1 MTGKNVLQLTAISVA
16 LAGSMSLGGCATKGY
31 VNKQIDAHNQK
42 DEAQFAELRNSTAD
56 ALARAKTASGTADEA
71 RELALGKAGL
81 EEINRYTVFF
91 GFNSDGLRDSEDG
104 TLDQAANEIT
114 SHPEA
119 IVDVYGFADPT
130 GPDSYNLDLGQR
142 RANEVMRQLLAASPN
157 QLSKFAA
164 VSFGERDL
172 SGMSAPSDEHSSQRR
187 VVVSLIRRI
196 PLEPGAA
203 PSAQVVSQP

>member
-1 MTGKNVLQLTAISVA
+1 MTGKNVLQLTAISAA
-16 LAGSMSLGGCATKGY
+16 LAGTMFLGGCATKGY
-31 VNKQIDAHNQK
+31 VNKQVTALKTQNDQ
-42 DEAQFAELRNSTAD
+42 QFAELRNSTDD

-91 GFNSDGLRDSEDG
+91 AFNKDKLRDSENG
-104 TLDQAANEIT
+104 TLDQAANDIQ

-119 IVDVYGFADPT
+119 IIDVYGFADPT
-130 GPDSYNLDLGQR
+130 GPDNYNLELGQR
-142 RANEVMRQLLAASPN
+142 RANEVMRYLIAAAPN

-172 SGMSAPSDEHSSQRR
+172 TGMSAASDEHSSQRR
-187 VVVSLIRRI
+187 VVISLIRRI
-196 PLEPGAA
+196 PLGSGTSPT
-203 PSAQVVSQP
+203 AQIVTQP

>member
-1 MTGKNVLQLTAISVA
+1 MTGKNILKLTALYAA
-16 LAGSMSLGGCATKGY
+16 LAGTTFLGGCATKGY
-31 VNKQIDAHNQK
+31 VNKQVDAQAQK
-42 DEAQFAELRNSTAD
+42 DQVQFAELQNSTSD

-91 GFNSDGLRDSEDG
+91 AFNSDKLRDSENG
-104 TLDQAANEIT
+104 TLDQAANEIQ

-119 IVDVYGFADPT
+119 IIDVYGFADPS
-130 GPDSYNLDLGQR
+130 GPDNYNLELGQR
-142 RANEVMRQLLAASPN
+142 RASEVVRYLIGAAPN

-172 SGMSAPSDEHSSQRR
+172 SGMTAQSEEHASQRR

-196 PLEPGAA
+196 PLGTGTS
-203 PSAQVVSQP
+203 PSAENTQP

>member
-1 MTGKNVLQLTAISVA
+1 MTGKNVLQLTAISA
-16 LAGSMSLGGCATKGY
+16 LLAGTMFLGGCATKGY
-31 VNKQIDAHNQK
+31 VNKQVTALKTEND
-42 DEAQFAELRNSTAD
+42 AQFAELRNSTDD

-91 GFNSDGLRDSEDG
+91 AFNKDQLRDSEHG
-104 TLDQAANEIT
+104 TLDQAANDIQ

-119 IVDVYGFADPT
+119 IIDVYGFADPT
-130 GPDSYNLDLGQR
+130 GPDNYNLELGQR
-142 RANEVMRQLLAASPN
+142 RANEVMRYLIAAAPN

-172 SGMSAPSDEHSSQRR
+172 TGMTAPSEEHASQRR

-196 PLEPGAA
+196 PLGSGTA
-203 PSAQVVSQP
+203 PTAQIVTQP

>member
-1 MTGKNVLQLTAISVA
+1 MTGKNVLKLTAVCAA
-16 LAGSMSLGGCATKGY
+16 LAGTTFLGGCATKGY

-42 DEAQFAELRNSTAD
+42 DEVQFSELRNSTND

-91 GFNSDGLRDSEDG
+91 AFNSDELRDSENG
-104 TLDQAANEIT
+104 TLDQAANEIQ

-119 IVDVYGFADPT
+119 IIDVYGFADPA
-130 GPDSYNLDLGQR
+130 GPDGYNLELGQR
-142 RANEVMRQLLAASPN
+142 RANEVVRYMIGASPN

-172 SGMSAPSDEHSSQRR
+172 SGMTASSEEHASQRR

-196 PLEPGAA
+196 PLGSGTSPTAEI
-203 PSAQVVSQP
+203 VTQP

>member
-1 MTGKNVLQLTAISVA
+1 MTGKNILKLTALYAA
-16 LAGSMSLGGCATKGY
+16 LAGSTFLGGCATKGY
-31 VNKQIDAHNQK
+31 VNKQVDAQAQK
-42 DEAQFAELRNSTAD
+42 DQVQFAELQNSTSD

-91 GFNSDGLRDSEDG
+91 AFNSDKLRDSENG
-104 TLDQAANEIT
+104 TLDQAANEIQ

-119 IVDVYGFADPT
+119 IIDVYGFADPS
-130 GPDSYNLDLGQR
+130 GPDNYNLELGQR
-142 RANEVMRQLLAASPN
+142 RASEVVRYLIGAAPN

-172 SGMSAPSDEHSSQRR
+172 SGMTAQSEEHASQRR

-196 PLEPGAA
+196 PLGTGTS
-203 PSAQVVSQP
+203 PSAENTQP

>member
-1 MTGKNVLQLTAISVA
+1 MTGKNVLQLMAISAA
-16 LAGSMSLGGCATKGY
+16 LAGTTFLGGCATKGY
-31 VNKQIDAHNQK
+31 VNKQIDAQAQK
-42 DEAQFAELRNSTAD
+42 DEVQFAELRNSTSD

-71 RELALGKAGL
+71 RDLALGKAGL

-91 GFNSDGLRDSEDG
+91 GFNSDKLRDSENG
-104 TLDQAANEIT
+104 TMDQAANEIQ

-119 IVDVYGFADPT
+119 IIDVYGFADPT
-130 GPDSYNLDLGQR
+130 GPDSYNLELGQR
-142 RANEVMRQLLAASPN
+142 RANEVMRYLIAASPN

-172 SGMSAPSDEHSSQRR
+172 SGMAPQSDEHASQRR

-196 PLEPGAA
+196 PLGTGTSPTAEI
-203 PSAQVVSQP
+203 VTQP